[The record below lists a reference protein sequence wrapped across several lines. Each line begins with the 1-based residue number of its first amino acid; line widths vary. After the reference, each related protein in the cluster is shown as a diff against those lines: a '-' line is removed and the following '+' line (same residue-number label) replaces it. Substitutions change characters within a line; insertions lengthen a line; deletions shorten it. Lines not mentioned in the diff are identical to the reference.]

1 MVRWSFGLCLA
12 VALFAV
18 SSPCTAED
26 YFAIGG
32 GPMVANLDTTSAGK
46 LDLLNNAFFGAKY
59 GHFMDSRYLNWLGF
73 EVDLYRAQPNIKQQ
87 TLPPNPSINLNGTI
101 PGSTLYVHSLAFNAI
116 ARVTGYN
123 YKLEP
128 YVGLG
133 LGLNV
138 GNVSGGFLRPEASF
152 APSFNIIAGSRYYVT
167 NNIAPFIEYK
177 YNYAQFHF
185 TRSEITGDYRA
196 HLLMFGIAFHFNR

>member
-1 MVRWSFGLCLA
+1 MGGRFLGLF
-12 VALFAV
+12 LFVFLLVVPSV
-18 SSPCTAED
+18 SRGED
-26 YFAIGG
+26 YIALGG
-32 GPMVANLDTTSAGK
+32 GGMIANLDTTAAGK
-46 LDLLNNAFFGAKY
+46 LDLLNNVFFGGKY

-73 EVDLYRAQPNIKQQ
+73 EVDLYRASPHIKQQ
-87 TLPPNPSINLNGTI
+87 TLPPNSNPNVSGNI
-101 PGSTLYVHSLAFNAI
+101 PGSSFNVYSGAFNAI

-138 GNVSGGFLRPEASF
+138 GNVSNGNFRPESSF

-177 YNYAQFHF
+177 YNFAQFHF
-185 TRSEITGDYRA
+185 TRTDITGDYRA
-196 HLLMFGIAFHFNR
+196 HLVMFGIAFHFNR

>member
-1 MVRWSFGLCLA
+1 MVRWWLVLYLAALVLA
-12 VALFAV
+12 VPSLGRAD
-18 SSPCTAED
+18 D
-26 YFAIGG
+26 YIAIGG

-73 EVDLYRAQPNIKQQ
+73 EADLYRAQPNIKQQ
-87 TLPPNPSINLNGTI
+87 TLPPNQSRNLNGTI
-101 PGSTLYVHSLAFNAI
+101 PGATFYVHSLAFNAI

-138 GNVSGGFLRPEASF
+138 GNVSGGGFRPEASF

-177 YNYAQFHF
+177 YNFAQFHF
-185 TRSEITGDYRA
+185 TRSDITGDYRA
-196 HLLMFGIAFHFNR
+196 HMVMFGIAFHFNR